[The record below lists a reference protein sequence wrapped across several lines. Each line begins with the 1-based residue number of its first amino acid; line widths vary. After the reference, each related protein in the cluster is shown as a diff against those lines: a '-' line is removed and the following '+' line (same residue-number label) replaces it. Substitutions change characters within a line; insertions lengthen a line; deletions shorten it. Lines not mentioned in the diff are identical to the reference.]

1 MFLPITALKRCS
13 VYMGLAWLGMLVFA
27 SPLHAQQRLI
37 PLEKLQSGL
46 AFTGPE
52 ILDLQADDF
61 ANPALPAMDKGA
73 KLWTAFASAD
83 KSIKKPANGHW
94 SPTNCWP

>member
-1 MFLPITALKRCS
+1 MLLPITALKRCC
-13 VYMGLAWLGMLVFA
+13 VFWGLAWLGMLVFA
-27 SPLHAQQRLI
+27 APLHAQQRLI
-37 PLEKLQSGL
+37 ALDKLQSGL

-73 KLWTAFASAD
+73 KLWKQVAGKSD
-83 KSIKKPANGHW
+83 KS
-94 SPTNCWP
+94 